1 MTSSTRAVIAW
12 AVTQDGSGLTSGMR
26 SVDACATTAG
36 SFSSVRTSCAL
47 GERIFANG
55 RGSQAANEH
64 RVGGERSRCAVSV
77 TVSEARATMLVMP
90 HDWFADLTGFREE
103 GYDLTRSRLRVEV
116 NELVSTVNDKRYR
129 IGELSLPTLAELRAR
144 VDVPRRQRSTV
155 GCVTGEAR
163 AMHADPELEGALF
176 QVASQFNLLERLQL
190 SRRTDSRQ
198 LLAATASR

>member
-1 MTSSTRAVIAW
+1 MLQSLQQRLRHRNRRSTDGGLTSSTRAVIAW

-129 IGELSLPTLAELRAR
+129 IGELSLPTLAELRASAPTFPG
-144 VDVPRRQRSTV
+144 DS
-155 GCVTGEAR
+155 
-163 AMHADPELEGALF
+163 GAPSD
-176 QVASQFNLLERLQL
+176 ASPG
-190 SRRTDSRQ
+190 
-198 LLAATASR
+198 